1 MIQKIRKLIMLT
13 TLIISGLAFGQTT
26 LADGNDYLVRAVL
39 PENQNPDVSNFFDLT
54 VSPGQKQTLQVMIAN
69 PTDSPQKFKMYINT
83 ATTNQNGIVDYT
95 QLDFERDESM
105 KVSLKDCIT
114 IAEPQIEV
122 PANSEKEITMEL
134 TVPAEAFEGILLG
147 GITIEPDLDQADG
160 GSSIFTRTIAIQLSE
175 TENEI
180 APEMD
185 AGEVTIAQDNLHN
198 NVRFEL
204 RNVTPTLISK
214 VKATT
219 NITKKGSDKPIL
231 EQEREQLS
239 FAPNS
244 KFNLM
249 SEWNQQF
256 QAGEYTYSIQLTD
269 EAGHEWSFIKDFVIE
284 ADAASKLNKTSVDE
298 ASSSWKD
305 YAIHLIA
312 SALALIII
320 GVWIYRNKKKQ
331 TKAEAN

>member
-1 MIQKIRKLIMLT
+1 MIRKIRNLIMLM
-13 TLIISGLAFGQTT
+13 TLIISGLVFGQIA
-26 LADGNDYLVRAVL
+26 LADGNDYLVRAIL
-39 PENQNPDVSNFFDLT
+39 PENQNPDVSNFFDLN
-54 VSPGQKQTLQVMIAN
+54 VSPGQKQTLQVMLAN

-122 PANSEKEITMEL
+122 PANSEKEISMEL
-134 TVPAEAFEGILLG
+134 TVPEEPFEGIVLG
-147 GITIEPDLDQADG
+147 GITIEPDVSTEDEKG
-160 GSSIFTRTIAIQLSE
+160 GSIFTRTIAIQLSE
-175 TENEI
+175 TENEVT
-180 APEMD
+180 PEMD
-185 AGEVTIAQDNLHN
+185 AGEVTISQDNLHN

-269 EAGHEWSFIKDFVIE
+269 EAGHEWRFIKDFVIE

-298 ASSSWKD
+298 GAGSWTD
-305 YAIHLIA
+305 YAIYLIA
-312 SALALIII
+312 AAAALIII
-320 GVWIYRNKKKQ
+320 GWLVYRNKKKQ
-331 TKAEAN
+331 TAKSA